1 MSRSYR
7 KNLILTDPSTN
18 HRYKPSRKQ
27 VASRLT
33 RARLK
38 RHPEQT
44 KQFRKV
50 YDSYNIID
58 YKSRYQPEYDMLPF
72 YKWRSK

>member
-7 KNLILTDPSTN
+7 HNWILTDVSTN

-27 VASRLT
+27 VASRIT

-50 YDSYNIID
+50 YNSYDIVD
-58 YKSRYQPEYDMLPF
+58 YKSRYQPEYQNMPI
-72 YKWRSK
+72 YKWRNK